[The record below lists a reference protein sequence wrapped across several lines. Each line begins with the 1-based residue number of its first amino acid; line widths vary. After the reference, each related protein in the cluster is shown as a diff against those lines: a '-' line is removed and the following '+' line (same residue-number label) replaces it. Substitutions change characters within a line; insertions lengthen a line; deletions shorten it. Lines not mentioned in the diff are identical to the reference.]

1 MLKIILRFFGKTKE
15 EEDIAAE
22 VRYYQSLA
30 AYHV

>member
-1 MLKIILRFFGKTKE
+1 MLKIILRFFGKYKE
-15 EEDIAAE
+15 EDVAAE